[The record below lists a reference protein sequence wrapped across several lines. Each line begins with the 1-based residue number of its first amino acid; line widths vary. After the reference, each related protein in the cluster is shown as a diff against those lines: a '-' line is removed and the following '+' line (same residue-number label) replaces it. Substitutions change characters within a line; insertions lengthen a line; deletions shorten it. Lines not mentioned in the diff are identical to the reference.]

1 MPIIAPITST
11 SSSNPSR
18 IDSGRPDEEDLH
30 LRHQPGQH
38 AEPEI
43 EQQPEDQKRRGELNA
58 DAECRRDDSCHVL
71 RRVAHERQF
80 ARRKDRVAVIH
91 RHDHQVME
99 IGGKHQRN
107 TEHGQK
113 ISDQRALFV
122 LGRIDG
128 RDEAQTQLLCDDG
141 SRVTCSAEIASRA
154 VKPSTAPTI
163 NSWNSRISAGPN
175 VLRSTT

>member
-1 MPIIAPITST
+1 MRNAVVMI
-11 SSSNPSR
+11 SR
-18 IDSGRPDEEDLH
+18 
-30 LRHQPGQH
+30 
-38 AEPEI
+38 
-43 EQQPEDQKRRGELNA
+43 
-58 DAECRRDDSCHVL
+58 HVL
-71 RRVAHERQF
+71 RRIAHERQF

-91 RHDHQVME
+91 RHDHQVVE

-141 SRVTCSAEIASRA
+141 SCHLQCRNRQSCGEAQYRA
-154 VKPSTAPTI
+154 DDQ
-163 NSWNSRISAGPN
+163 
-175 VLRSTT
+175 LLEQ